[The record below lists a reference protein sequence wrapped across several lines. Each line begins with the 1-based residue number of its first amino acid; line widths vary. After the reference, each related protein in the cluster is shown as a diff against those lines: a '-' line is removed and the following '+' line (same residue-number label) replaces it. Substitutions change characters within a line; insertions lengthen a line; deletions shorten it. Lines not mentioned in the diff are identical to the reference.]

1 MGTELK
7 SINDFLFQSQV
18 DNINL
23 FKVKNLSKLGL
34 LKAIEGDDNGAQLWR
49 TCLSGLRP

>member
-1 MGTELK
+1 MARYKTRLLCLLTGSELK

-23 FKVKNLSKLGL
+23 FKVRVYSGL
-34 LKAIEGDDNGAQLWR
+34 LKARKER
-49 TCLSGLRP
+49 